1 MFGLR
6 EGQWDASRWGELL
19 AKSAEFAERSG
30 LLEDSNRVDLLH
42 LIGSALAGAGF
53 ADGRLVARLCMLGE
67 SAVIVPSEFSLLE
80 DWQETVIEHLEM
92 RGLGAASASVASDAL
107 NLH

>member
-1 MFGLR
+1 M
-6 EGQWDASRWGELL
+6 ST
-19 AKSAEFAERSG
+19 
-30 LLEDSNRVDLLH
+30 DLLH

-67 SAVIVPSEFSLLE
+67 SAVVVPSKLPLSE
-80 DWQETVIEHLEM
+80 DWREIVINNLEM